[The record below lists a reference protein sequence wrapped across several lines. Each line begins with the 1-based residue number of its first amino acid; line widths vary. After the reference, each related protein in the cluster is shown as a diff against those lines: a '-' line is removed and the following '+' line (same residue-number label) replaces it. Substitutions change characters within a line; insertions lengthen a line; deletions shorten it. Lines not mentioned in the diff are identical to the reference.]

1 MDMKSELEQVS
12 PVEAKF
18 GNCRHCSAGG
28 SFWVIKFILSDR
40 GPWSELVLFGI
51 IDCKS

>member
-28 SFWVIKFILSDR
+28 SFWSDR